1 MVAAVLRE
9 GDRFGAV
16 RLRTHDEDSAVL
28 TGTDLVPTLCE
39 VLSLTFEPSTGPV
52 EGAGVDGSSD
62 DEEKRP

>member
-1 MVAAVLRE
+1 MLRE

-39 VLSLTFEPSTGPV
+39 VLSLTFEPSVGVRPG
-52 EGAGVDGSSD
+52 EGSGVDGMSD
-62 DEEKRP
+62 NEENRP